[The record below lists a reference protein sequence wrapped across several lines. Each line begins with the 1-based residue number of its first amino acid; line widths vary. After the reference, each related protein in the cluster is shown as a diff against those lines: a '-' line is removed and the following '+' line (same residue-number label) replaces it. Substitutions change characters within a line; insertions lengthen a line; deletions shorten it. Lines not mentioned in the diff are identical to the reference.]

1 MNKIVATLV
10 VPILLGASVEAEKVY
25 DASLEKDS
33 PDTYALSVSFKE
45 NPSPEVI
52 NKILKSQLETVI
64 LLDGTKDISAFAFKG
79 DTMLSESQ
87 YCGGY
92 VYTASDKAIKT
103 FQESR
108 GIKSEIKKSDKYSIE
123 VKEDKT
129 FSGIVPER
137 KWLDVTLTYPQ
148 APNPDEAR
156 QELRQEM
163 EKLKDRGMDISGS
176 AMVGSPST
184 QLKTLRD
191 NNGKFV
197 MLKYEVSTGQ
207 IKPQ

>member
-10 VPILLGASVEAEKVY
+10 VPILLRASVEAEKVY

>member
-1 MNKIVATLV
+1 MLV
-10 VPILLGASVEAEKVY
+10 VSVVLGVSVEAEKVY

-33 PDTYALSVSFKE
+33 SGTYALSVSFKE

-52 NKILKSQLETVI
+52 NKVLKNQLETVI
-64 LLDGTKDISAFAFKG
+64 LFDGTKDISAFAFKS
-79 DTMLSESQ
+79 DAMLSESQ

-92 VYTASDKAIKT
+92 VYSASDKAIKT
-103 FQESR
+103 LQESR
-108 GIKSEIKKSDKYSIE
+108 GIKSENKKSDKYSIE

-148 APNPDEAR
+148 APSPDEAR
-156 QELRQEM
+156 KDLRQQM
-163 EKLKDRGMDISGS
+163 DKLKDRGMNISGS

-191 NNGKFV
+191 DNGKFV

-207 IKPQ
+207 INPQ